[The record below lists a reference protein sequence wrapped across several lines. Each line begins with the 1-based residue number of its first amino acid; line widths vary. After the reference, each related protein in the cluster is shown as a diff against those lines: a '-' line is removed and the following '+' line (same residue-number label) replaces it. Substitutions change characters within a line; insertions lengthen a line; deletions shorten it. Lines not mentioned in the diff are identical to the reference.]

1 MCGILGFLDN
11 KFLDKQVFIKMLNAL
26 NHRGPDDT
34 GIWTDKTNG
43 FYIGHN
49 RLSIQDLSPSGHQPM
64 VSKSSRY
71 VISFNG
77 EIYNHLLLRKEIN
90 SITNVKWQGTSDT
103 ETILQTIEIF
113 GINIAINKLRG
124 MFAFCLYDT
133 LKKEVYLIRDRFG
146 EKPLYYGLSEKKFF
160 FSSDIRI
167 LKYIDFKKHLSS
179 SSLDMYL
186 KYGYIPSPYGIYEEI
201 NKVEPGEIVKFNFN
215 NFNISREK
223 YFDFYEHSKKI
234 KIDYSI
240 TKDNIIEKFEK
251 NLYSSILSQTISDVG
266 FGVFLSSG
274 VDSVIIANLLAKN
287 YNKKIDTFTI
297 KINDKNYDESSDAEE
312 ISKLINTNFHVKE
325 INENNLIDKINILG
339 DVYDEPFADSSQIP
353 TLLLCEN
360 SVKLRKVFLTGDGGD
375 EILGGYNRHTQVS
388 KFYNLNSPTKF
399 IISYLLK
406 ILNLYG
412 FNVVYKYFSF
422 FLPKNLKSSI
432 PETHLKKIL
441 LILNSNNI
449 FDAYEKIIS
458 IWPEKYHVNKDKNL
472 HNQDQFNFNEKIII
486 SDTKNYL
493 PNDIF
498 CKVDRASMFYSLET
512 RSPFVDYDFV
522 NFYLSI
528 PKKLKNNF
536 KSKLISKKI
545 LEKSLPKKLV
555 YKPKKGFG
563 IPMKKWLNG
572 PLKDILNDNLGKEI
586 NELNDLF
593 NFNVL
598 NKKDLL
604 NIGSDEEAYKI
615 WSILVFQLWKKKNL

>member
-11 KFLDKQVFIKMLNAL
+11 KFLDKQVFRTMLSTL

-34 GIWTDKTNG
+34 GIWSDQSNG

-49 RLSIQDLSPSGHQPM
+49 RLSIQDLSPTGHQPM
-64 VSKSSRY
+64 MSESSRY

-90 SITNVKWQGTSDT
+90 SISNMKWQGTSDT
-103 ETILQTIEIF
+103 ETILKTVEIF
-113 GINIAINKLRG
+113 GINIAIKKLKG

-133 LKKEVYLIRDRFG
+133 LKKEVYLIRDRLG
-146 EKPLYYGLSEKKFF
+146 EKPLYYGISGKKFF

-167 LKYIDFKKHLSS
+167 LNHIDFKKHLSS

-186 KYGYIPSPYGIYEEI
+186 KYGYIPSPFGIYKEI
-201 NKVEPGEIVKFNFN
+201 NKVEPGEIVKFNLN
-215 NFNISREK
+215 NFNLSKEK
-223 YFDFYEHSKKI
+223 YFDFYEHSKI
-234 KIDYSI
+234 IDIDYSI
-240 TKDNIIEKFEK
+240 TKDNILEKFEE

-274 VDSVIIANLLAKN
+274 VDSVIIASLLAKN

-312 ISKLINTNFHVKE
+312 ISKHINTNFHVKE
-325 INENNLIDKINILG
+325 INENNLIDKINILS

-360 SVKLRKVFLTGDGGD
+360 SVKLKKVFLTGDGGD
-375 EILGGYNRHTQVS
+375 EILGGYNRHILVS
-388 KFYNLNSPTKF
+388 KFYNLNKPAKF
-399 IISYLLK
+399 IIFYLLK
-406 ILNLYG
+406 LLNLFG
-412 FNVVYKYFSF
+412 FNIVYRYLSF

-458 IWPEKYHVNKDKNL
+458 IWPEKYHVHKNKNL
-472 HNQDQFNFNEKIII
+472 LNHDELNFNDKIMI

-498 CKVDRASMFYSLET
+498 CKVDRASMFFSLET
-512 RSPFVDYDFV
+512 RSPFVDYDFI

-528 PKKLKNNF
+528 PKELKSNF
-536 KSKLISKKI
+536 GSKLISKKI
-545 LEKSLPKKLV
+545 LEKFLPYKLI

-563 IPMKKWLNG
+563 IPVKKWLNG
-572 PLKDILNDNLGKEI
+572 PLKNFLNDNLGNEI
-586 NELNDLF
+586 NELNSLF
-593 NFNVL
+593 NFKVL
-598 NKKDLL
+598 NKKKLL
-604 NIGSDEEAYKI
+604 NISSDEEAYKI

>member
-11 KFLDKQVFIKMLNAL
+11 KFLDKQVFRTMLSTL

-34 GIWTDKTNG
+34 GIWSDQSNG

-49 RLSIQDLSPSGHQPM
+49 RLSIQDLSPTGHQPM
-64 VSKSSRY
+64 MSESSRY

-90 SITNVKWQGTSDT
+90 SISNMKWQGTSDT
-103 ETILQTIEIF
+103 ETILKTVEIF
-113 GINIAINKLRG
+113 GINIAIKKLKG

-133 LKKEVYLIRDRFG
+133 LKKEVYLIRDRLG
-146 EKPLYYGLSEKKFF
+146 EKPLYYGISGKKFF

-167 LKYIDFKKHLSS
+167 LNHIDFKKHLSS

-186 KYGYIPSPYGIYEEI
+186 KYGYIPSPFGIYKEI
-201 NKVEPGEIVKFNFN
+201 NKVEPGEIVKFNLN
-215 NFNISREK
+215 NFNLSKEK
-223 YFDFYEHSKKI
+223 YFDFYEHSKI
-234 KIDYSI
+234 IDIDYSI
-240 TKDNIIEKFEK
+240 TKDNILEKFEE

-274 VDSVIIANLLAKN
+274 VDSVIIASLLAKN

-312 ISKLINTNFHVKE
+312 ISKHINTNFHVKE
-325 INENNLIDKINILG
+325 INENNLIDKINILS

-360 SVKLRKVFLTGDGGD
+360 SVKLKKVFLTGDGGD
-375 EILGGYNRHTQVS
+375 EILGGYNRHIQVS
-388 KFYNLNSPTKF
+388 KFYNLNKPAKF
-399 IISYLLK
+399 IIFYLLK
-406 ILNLYG
+406 LLNLFG
-412 FNVVYKYFSF
+412 FNIVYRYLSF

-458 IWPEKYHVNKDKNL
+458 IWPEKYHVHKNKNL
-472 HNQDQFNFNEKIII
+472 LNNDEFNFNDKIMI

-498 CKVDRASMFYSLET
+498 CKVDRASMFFSLET
-512 RSPFVDYDFV
+512 RSPFVDYDFI

-528 PKKLKNNF
+528 PKELKSNF
-536 KSKLISKKI
+536 GSKLISKKI
-545 LEKSLPKKLV
+545 LEKFLPYKLI

-563 IPMKKWLNG
+563 IPVKKWLNG
-572 PLKDILNDNLGKEI
+572 PLKNFLNDNLGNEI
-586 NELNDLF
+586 NELNSLF
-593 NFNVL
+593 NFKVL
-598 NKKDLL
+598 NKKKLL
-604 NIGSDEEAYKI
+604 NISSDEEAYKI